1 MIAAK
6 VPLRERNPSG
16 RWAGSP
22 NTADT
27 VYGRTPFSPE
37 ADPLPQVPLG
47 GFDGQCSTAGLS
59 SGPAVS
65 RVSGWRGSSR

>member
-22 NTADT
+22 NTAET

-47 GFDGQCSTAGLS
+47 GFDG
-59 SGPAVS
+59 
-65 RVSGWRGSSR
+65 